1 MVKGTAVSKVS
12 RRLAKRDVLFAPGG
26 KGAILKRPEA
36 DVNRR
41 PAELQWAKVVAP
53 AYISGSLMHLPPN
66 ALYSCVVTIA
76 YTTDRDSHVC
86 V

>member
-26 KGAILKRPEA
+26 KGAILKRPVA

-41 PAELQWAKVVAP
+41 PPELRWVQVVAP
-53 AYISGSLMHLPPN
+53 AYISGSLVHIPVNVLQ
-66 ALYSCVVTIA
+66 
-76 YTTDRDSHVC
+76 
-86 V
+86 